1 MNKLNLRRLALAA
14 ALLAASGVALAAVT
28 RIEISKRQP
37 FAAGL
42 AYGNSGAY
50 ERLTGK
56 FYGELDPAHASNAGI
71 TDIER
76 APRNARGRVEYSGDL
91 DILKPAD
98 LSRGNGTLL
107 YDVNN
112 RGNKTVLAVFNSSA
126 TRENDPTTE
135 AHGGN
140 GFLMRN
146 GFTVVWSGW
155 ISGIAPAP
163 NVLRLEVP
171 SAPGLEQT
179 TWDEILFNVRGQQTS
194 RLSFKPASSD
204 KSRATLYVLDNHRSA
219 PRALPPDAWEYT
231 GDQAIRLLPAGTPAV
246 TPFPIG
252 VLHQFTYPVANPPVT
267 GIGFAATRDLI
278 SFLRNDASEQNP
290 LAADG
295 KAALRHALAHGQSQS
310 GRYLRDFLHR
320 GFNDDESGRRVFD
333 GINPH
338 IAAAMSYLNQRYA
351 QTYRASTTGY
361 GFRGFPDTGF
371 PFAYGKQKDPFTGR
385 EDGLFAA
392 CEERKSCPKIA
403 HTVSSV
409 EYWQASN
416 SLVGTDPLGRR
427 DVPLPENVRMYHVS
441 GTQHIEFAT
450 MPRGVCALPP
460 NLEIDPR
467 PVLRGILL
475 GLDRWVKDGTPPPAS
490 RHPRIA
496 DGSLTDMKSFRFP
509 KVPGIAL
516 PIGPN
521 PRERFDYGPEFGKG
535 VLASGLPKTAKGVY
549 GVKIPQVDRDGNELG
564 GIRVPELAVP
574 SGTATGW
581 GVRSADA
588 GGMGELCYLDGF
600 YVPFHAK
607 RVDRIA
613 KRDPRPSME
622 ERYRDRADY
631 VAKIRAA
638 AEALKAGG
646 YLLEE
651 DVERAALRAAARW

>member
-1 MNKLNLRRLALAA
+1 MSQRLHRTVFAAGLAV
-14 ALLAASGVALAAVT
+14 ASFVASAEVT
-28 RIEISKRQP
+28 RIEITKRQP
-37 FAAGL
+37 FAGGTN
-42 AYGNSGAY
+42 YGNTGAY

-56 FYGELDPAHASNAGI
+56 FHGELDPAHASNAGI

-91 DILKPAD
+91 DILKPVD

-179 TWDEILFNVRGQQTS
+179 TWDEILFNVRGQQS
-194 RLSFKPASSD
+194 ARLSFKPASTD
-204 KSRATLYVLDNHRSA
+204 KSRATLYVLDNHRST
-219 PRALPPDAWEYT
+219 PRALPAEAWEFT
-231 GDQAIRLLPAGTPAV
+231 GDQNIRLLPAGK
-246 TPFPIG
+246 PFPIG
-252 VLHQFTYPVANPPVT
+252 VLHQLTYPVANPPVT
-267 GIGFAATRDLI
+267 GIGFAATRDLVA
-278 SFLRNDASEQNP
+278 FLRNEGGEQNP
-290 LAADG
+290 LAAGG
-295 KAALRHALAHGQSQS
+295 KPASRFTLASGQSQS

-371 PFAYGKQKDPFTGR
+371 PFAYGKQRDPFTGR
-385 EDGLFAA
+385 EDGLLAA
-392 CEERKSCPKIA
+392 CQVRNNCPKIA
-403 HTVSSV
+403 HTISSV
-409 EYWQASN
+409 EYWQAGN
-416 SLVGTDPLGRR
+416 SLVTTDPLGKR
-427 DVPLPENVRMYHVS
+427 DMPLPENVRVYHFS

-460 NLEIDPR
+460 NLEVDPR
-467 PVLRGILL
+467 PVMRSILL
-475 GLDRWVKDGTPPPAS
+475 GLDRWVKDGTAPPPSAY
-490 RHPRIA
+490 PRI
-496 DGSLTDMKSFRFP
+496 DRGTLTDMKSWRFP

-521 PRERFDYGPEFGKG
+521 PRERFDYGPDFAKG
-535 VLASGLPKTAKGVY
+535 VLASGLPKTDKGVY
-549 GVKIPQVDRDGNELG
+549 GVKIPQVDGDGNELG
-564 GIRVPELAVP
+564 GVRVPELAV
-574 SGTATGW
+574 SFGTSTGW
-581 GVRSADA
+581 GVRAADA

-600 YVPFHAK
+600 HVPFHAG
-607 RVDRIA
+607 RAERLA
-613 KRDPRPSME
+613 KRDPRPSIE

-631 VAKIRAA
+631 VAKVRAA
-638 AEALKAGG
+638 AEALKAQG
-646 YLLEE
+646 YFLDE
-651 DVERAALRAAARW
+651 DVERAALRAEARW